1 MTEKARISNSI
12 WNFRIRSTLRS
23 GVSTKSFLLFIVY
36 FREIAAFQELTRMP
50 SIHKTTKKQINYKQV
65 PTKTLVSFFTSLL
78 LLQFIRCVKISH
90 RQPHRFFGL
99 FCLWPRV
106 SAAFVGR
113 RHLSDTF
120 GITSAKQMQ
129 ALAK

>member
-1 MTEKARISNSI
+1 MTETARISNSI

-78 LLQFIRCVKISH
+78 LLQVIRCVKISH
-90 RQPHRFFGL
+90 RQPHRLFGL
-99 FCLWPRV
+99 FCLWP
-106 SAAFVGR
+106 SYNLLQKCWTPIEKIDF
-113 RHLSDTF
+113 LCPLPPF
-120 GITSAKQMQ
+120 QC
-129 ALAK
+129 